1 MKKKII
7 GLSCAA
13 LVLIIIAGL
22 MVLNN
27 INSRVPENPAGTVG
41 NTSGNLYNGGLFC
54 ENDGYVYF
62 ANPYDGNALYC
73 MRPDETEMKKLVS
86 TQVASINA
94 DGKFLYYYQGGSG
107 GNAGLGFLIST
118 TGVYRVQKDKPKN
131 IACLDRVLGK
141 YVILADNTVYYTSAD
156 DEVSLKSV
164 NTDGTNK
171 ETLLQLDILPV
182 SVQNSTFY
190 YINNEDNLH
199 LMSYDLK
206 NGSSRQVLTDDIYMP
221 IIEGNTV
228 YGIDIHNNYAL
239 VSLDI
244 TTGAKTL
251 LDSDRTDLL
260 NVTDS
265 YIYYQTS
272 GQTPQL
278 KRIRRD
284 GSDMAVVMDGAYSN
298 INATSGYVY
307 FTRFDSSTPVYKTS
321 AAGAINVSTFD
332 AASDAAVSEIN
343 NSNK

>member
-7 GLSCAA
+7 ALSC
-13 LVLIIIAGL
+13 LVLALIIFAGL
-22 MVLNN
+22 IVLNN
-27 INSRVPENPAGTVG
+27 INNRVPENPAGTVG
-41 NTSGNLYNGGLFC
+41 NTSGNLYNGGRFC

-73 MRPDETEMKKLVS
+73 MRPDETEMKKLVA

-118 TGVYRVQKDKPKN
+118 TGIYRVQKDKPKN

-141 YVILADNTVYYTSAD
+141 YVILADNTVYYTSANN
-156 DEVSLKSV
+156 EVSLKSV
-164 NTDGTNK
+164 STDGTGK

-199 LMSYDLK
+199 LMSYDLRTRT
-206 NGSSRQVLTDDIYMP
+206 SRQVLSDDIYMP
-221 IIEGNTV
+221 IIEGTTV

-244 TTGAKTL
+244 PTGTKTL
-251 LDSDRTDLL
+251 LDSDRTDII

-272 GQTPQL
+272 GKTPQL

-284 GSDMAVVMDGAYSN
+284 GSDMAVVMDGAYAN

-321 AAGAINVSTFD
+321 VAGAINVSTFD
-332 AASDAAVSEIN
+332 AASNAAIAEIN
-343 NSNK
+343 KANK